1 MGRLGGTL
9 RAKGLDR
16 RVLVKEFYG
25 EMALKLAQSELRS
38 IGRLQ
43 SKLLSSDE
51 QAQEGA
57 WIKAAAA
64 RSSTMERQDDVHV
77 VRLLQQLAKA
87 PFLGIL
93 GEVNLAELEGNL
105 DANEFY
111 RSLKVQP
118 PKPDAIWI
126 VYEYAGLSTIS
137 DYSQPAEQR
146 RARLPPKR
154 NFLGFVESAPPI
166 PDFQQRANYV
176 VKGIM
181 KQALEAVATLHDAG
195 IVHRSIGKTSFIL
208 TSTTM
213 DKREASSI
221 YATLIPQLRIKL
233 GDFGF
238 SGLAE
243 DSMLDEEFCSRARA
257 FGLYLNRKSPSIAST
272 NFAVA
277 EDLHALGFVFLAL
290 LLATLAEIP
299 IASYRMPATDE
310 DTLQRLLG
318 EIFEK
323 DIKQFREYVEAEE
336 IWAKLVGLL
345 DADGGVGWKL
355 LETLFLARE
364 RAAANKDDPNILS
377 ARGLLSSSFFN

>member
-1 MGRLGGTL
+1 ML
-9 RAKGLDR
+9 RAKGMDK

-25 EMALKLAQSELRS
+25 DMALKLAQSELRS

-51 QAQEGA
+51 ETQQGS
-57 WIKAAAA
+57 WIRAAAA
-64 RSSTMERQDDVHV
+64 RSTTMARQDDANVA
-77 VRLLQQLAKA
+77 RLLQQLTRA

-105 DANEFY
+105 DANLFY
-111 RSLKVQP
+111 RALKVQP

-137 DYSQPAEQR
+137 DYAQPAEER

-154 NFLGFVESAPPI
+154 NFLGYVEPPPPL

-176 VKGIM
+176 VKGVM
-181 KQALEAVATLHDAG
+181 KQALEAVATLHDAD
-195 IVHRSIGKTSFIL
+195 IVHRSIGKSSFIL

-221 YATLIPQLRIKL
+221 YATLVPQLRVKL

-238 SGLAE
+238 SGLTE
-243 DSMLDEEFCSRARA
+243 DSVRDEEFCSRARS
-257 FGLYLNRKSPSIAST
+257 FGLYFNRKAPSIAST
-272 NFAVA
+272 NFAIA

-290 LLATLAEIP
+290 LLASLAELP
-299 IASYRMPATDE
+299 SPGYRMPALDE

-323 DIKQFREYVEAEE
+323 DINQFRDYVEAEE
-336 IWAKLVGLL
+336 IWGKLVGLL
-345 DADGGVGWKL
+345 DQEDGAGWKL

-364 RAAANKDDPNILS
+364 RAAANQDDPNVLT